1 LIIFYII
8 SVFVGFF
15 ILILSIEYAVALLMN
30 LCLRTNGRKQCAEIS
45 EQITTVLSTLLT
57 HPNKEVDRDLWKT
70 NKSMKFSRLDHM

>member
-45 EQITTVLSTLLT
+45 EQIITVLSTLLT
-57 HPNKEVDRDLWKT
+57 HPNKEVDRDL
-70 NKSMKFSRLDHM
+70 